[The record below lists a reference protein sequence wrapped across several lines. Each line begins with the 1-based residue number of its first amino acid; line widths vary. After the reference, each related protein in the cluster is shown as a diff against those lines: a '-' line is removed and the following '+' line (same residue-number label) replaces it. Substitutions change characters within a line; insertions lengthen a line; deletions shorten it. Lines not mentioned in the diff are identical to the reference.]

1 VLVIIWF
8 AARST
13 TEALPSCSRECF
25 VESLATQCLDAGF
38 HNRMVLGSIRMTVSG
53 PMLLSYR

>member
-1 VLVIIWF
+1 LVIIWF

-38 HNRMVLGSIRMTVSG
+38 QNGIVLGPVRM
-53 PMLLSYR
+53 